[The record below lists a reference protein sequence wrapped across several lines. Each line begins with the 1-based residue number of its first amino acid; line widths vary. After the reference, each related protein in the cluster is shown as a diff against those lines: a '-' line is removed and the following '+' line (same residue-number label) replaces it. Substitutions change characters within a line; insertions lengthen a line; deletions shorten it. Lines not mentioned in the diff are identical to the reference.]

1 MTRAPLASIE
11 DIDAA
16 LGGLP
21 GWVRVGQELRCSYVL
36 HRFVDA
42 VAFTNRIAEV
52 AEQLQHH
59 PEWTVA
65 YRRVD
70 LSMTTHDAGGL
81 TKLDLQLAGR
91 IVELAGEL
99 GAQIPSGKSER

>member
-1 MTRAPLASIE
+1 MARPPLASTE

-21 GWVRVGQELRCSYVL
+21 GWVRVAKELRCHYVL
-36 HRFVDA
+36 PRFVDA

-70 LSMTTHDAGGL
+70 LTLTTHDAGGL
-81 TKLDLQLAGR
+81 TNLDLQLANR
-91 IVELAGEL
+91 IVELAAEL
-99 GAQIPSGKSER
+99 SAQVSSGS